1 MQWAKKNENHWRR
14 TSKEEEEATGS
25 GKKSSS
31 GFSSTSD
38 ADWRRS
44 YSTARC
50 SYFFF
55 VVFLRRR
62 VQLCEFCNYN
72 KIQLVN
78 KRLEH
83 INRCYFTCQSEILF
97 LLSLTKLSFRFNN
110 YRWVRSNPHFKKS
123 NKVNVMHW
131 RVLIN
136 NKINGIPFL
145 LFVNCFE
152 HIYFKKKE

>member
-1 MQWAKKNENHWRR
+1 M
-14 TSKEEEEATGS
+14 SEEEWKPLEENQQRR
-25 GKKSSS
+25 
-31 GFSSTSD
+31 
-38 ADWRRS
+38 RRS
-44 YSTARC
+44 YWLWKKKFLRVQFNVRRRLKKKLLNRQVFLF
-50 SYFFF
+50 FFF

-72 KIQLVN
+72 KVQLVN

-97 LLSLTKLSFRFNN
+97 LLSLTKLSFRYNN

-152 HIYFKKKE
+152 RIYFKKKE